1 MQTGSISNFLAN
13 KKLTYATKGI
23 MGAVV
28 GTTILKAIG
37 RPAFNLMDKKSDKDA
52 RKYSATNEFLYQ
64 LLCLGMTFA
73 MVIPAQHIVFK
84 YGKNY
89 IKGVKGLQN
98 IKSFK
103 DFEIVGKD
111 INELTKEAQTLLNTK
126 KTCLSKKEK
135 KHFNLLKGAIELTSF
150 VTSIVGLTI
159 VSPLLSHKILHPV
172 MKALG
177 MNKKESPNPALERL
191 EQPIL
196 SEGHH
201 KKVDAHA

>member
-1 MQTGSISNFLAN
+1 MQTASISNFLAS
-13 KKLTYATKGI
+13 KKLTYTTKGI

-73 MVIPAQHIVFK
+73 MVIPAQKFAFK
-84 YGKNY
+84 YAKNY
-89 IKGVKGLQN
+89 VKNIKELQN

-111 INELTKEAQTLLNTK
+111 VNELTKEAQTLLGTK
-126 KTCLSKKEK
+126 KTSLSDEAK

-159 VSPLLSHKILHPV
+159 VSPILSHKILHPV

-177 MNKKESPNPALERL
+177 MNKKESQNPALERL

-201 KKVDAHA
+201 KVDAHV